1 METVQEMNSLKIPNF
16 IPGPPGTGKTHKW
29 LKNKYAGFLKKYDWD
44 RIVILSHTNTAAD
57 EIIKAVKNVD
67 EETGL
72 PDIPEIADKPD
83 THLQDQ
89 ICTIHSYF
97 RGEYV
102 SINKYERKDHVA
114 FCKDNSGM
122 NIVKKT
128 TPWDKHPLYEFISH
142 AHGKGYDLT
151 SEEELEKFWAL
162 CDRSRYQNYRLQ
174 GEGGLLKLKEKYD
187 KWRDDP
193 EHKRVDFVDMID
205 NFRFNAAI
213 PTDID
218 VLIVD
223 EAQDCSKP
231 QIAALQKAATYA
243 KEFIF
248 IGDADQTIHEYAGSD
263 PEYFYQLANTEQA
276 KANELT
282 EGLRCGQTINKIC
295 RNIIAPVWEKKGKLS
310 ERTWTPTDV
319 VGKSYYIPGLNQG
332 CKAKDVLINKILNTD
347 ETFLFTYRG
356 NPTHK
361 DINEFLQ
368 NNGIDYKMVSGSAHV
383 SRENFSCF
391 KNWKNFMNDKV
402 SKQQIKEY
410 WKLMGSKVK
419 VNGQG
424 DVDKLKPLIDRD
436 YNVQELIDAGYLK
449 PEIKQFERFSQLL
462 NHEALS
468 KNEKLIPKIPYINK
482 VLTNGMDTT
491 KKPRVQHDTIHKVKG
506 LTFDNVIVDLSTY
519 YPETKGFEAT
529 RLAYVA
535 YSRGKIDCWT
545 IGSSAPYS
553 LAKIQNNWREILEL

>member
-1 METVQEMNSLKIPNF
+1 MNSLKIPNF

-29 LKNKYAGFLKKYDWD
+29 LKNKYAGFLKQYPWD

-72 PDIPEIADKPD
+72 PDIPEIADKSD

-122 NIVKKT
+122 NIVKKN

-174 GEGGLLKLKEKYD
+174 GPGGLLKLKKKYD
-187 KWRDDP
+187 KWRDNP

-205 NFRFNAAI
+205 NFRFEAAV
-213 PTDID
+213 PTNID

-263 PEYFYQLANTEQA
+263 PQYFYQLANTEQA

-295 RNIIAPVWEKKGKLS
+295 RNIIAPVWEAYGRYS

-383 SRENFSCF
+383 SREDFSCF

-402 SKQQIKEY
+402 SKQQIKQY

-482 VLTNGMDTT
+482 VIINGMDTT

-535 YSRGKIDCWT
+535 YSRGRIDCWT

-553 LAKIQNNWREILEL
+553 LAKIQSNWREILEL

>member
-1 METVQEMNSLKIPNF
+1 MNSLKIPDF
-16 IPGPPGTGKTHKW
+16 IPGPPGTGKTHRW
-29 LKNKYAGFLKKYDWD
+29 LKNKYAGFLKQYPWD

-122 NIVKKT
+122 NIVKKN

-174 GEGGLLKLKEKYD
+174 GPGGLLKLKKKYD

-205 NFRFNAAI
+205 NFRFEAAV
-213 PTDID
+213 PTNID

-535 YSRGKIDCWT
+535 YSRGRIDCWT

-553 LAKIQNNWREILEL
+553 LAKIQSNWREILEL

>member
-1 METVQEMNSLKIPNF
+1 MNSLKIPDF
-16 IPGPPGTGKTHKW
+16 IPGPPGTGKTHRW
-29 LKNKYAGFLKKYDWD
+29 LKNKYAGFLKQYPWD

-57 EIIKAVKNVD
+57 EIIKAIKNVD

-122 NIVKKT
+122 NIVKKN

-174 GEGGLLKLKEKYD
+174 GPGGLLKLKKKYD

-295 RNIIAPVWEKKGKLS
+295 RNIIAPVWEAYGRYS
-310 ERTWTPTDV
+310 ERTWTSTDV

-535 YSRGKIDCWT
+535 YSRGRIDCWT

-553 LAKIQNNWREILEL
+553 LAKIQSNWREILEL